1 MMNHWGGNLSF
12 LLFFFLSLLSSSG
25 GGAGGGNVSFII
37 LVDTFSRSRL
47 V

>member
-1 MMNHWGGNLSF
+1 MMNHWGGNLPF
-12 LLFFFLSLLSSSG
+12 LFLFFSLLSSSG
-25 GGAGGGNVSFII
+25 GRGGGNVSFII